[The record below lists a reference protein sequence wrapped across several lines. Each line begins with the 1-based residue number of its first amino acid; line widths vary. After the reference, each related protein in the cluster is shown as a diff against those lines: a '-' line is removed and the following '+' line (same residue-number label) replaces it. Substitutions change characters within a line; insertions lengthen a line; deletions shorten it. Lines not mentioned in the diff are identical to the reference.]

1 MPDRSA
7 RCDELSPHLLHGIA
21 VDHLDARLRE
31 RVWAHVAADHL
42 PLVILLG
49 TDGTDGRMAE
59 FRSGKILTTS
69 GATSDLLLQALLGVV
84 GPDLLP
90 MPERER
96 GEVQDVGARPLRASR
111 PRREPVRELVDH
123 AVELRSD
130 RVPVGL
136 REDRAHERRNEGS
149 GGSGTPRR
157 HLHLM
162 AEDEDLDP
170 PDRAGLRPNRRVG
183 ATHA

>member
-123 AVELRSD
+123 AVELRAQTASRSGCAKIEWTSVATKG
-130 RVPVGL
+130 RVVP
-136 REDRAHERRNEGS
+136 ERLD
-149 GGSGTPRR
+149 GTF
-157 HLHLM
+157 
-162 AEDEDLDP
+162 
-170 PDRAGLRPNRRVG
+170 
-183 ATHA
+183 T